1 MNAVA
6 IAVPISRPN
15 ILRPLAVGGA
25 IAGTLDLI
33 SAFITYG
40 WGVPKGIASG
50 LLGTSAFQGGAG
62 TWILGVILHYTIA
75 FGAAA
80 VFCLAAAWLPA
91 LARRFWVAGPLY
103 GIVFYF
109 FMQRVVLP
117 LSAFPLK
124 GRPTPLAA
132 LVQGVVVH
140 MVLIGLPIA
149 FSARWFSGRE

>member
-1 MNAVA
+1 MNTIAA
-6 IAVPISRPN
+6 AVPINRPR
-15 ILRPLAVGGA
+15 IVRPIAVGGA

-50 LLGTSAFQGGAG
+50 VLGTSAFQGGIG
-62 TWILGVILHYTIA
+62 TWFLGVVLHYTIA

-91 LARRFWVAGPLY
+91 LAHRFWVTGPLY
-103 GIVFYF
+103 GIVVYF

-117 LSAFPLK
+117 LSAFPFR
-124 GRPTPLAA
+124 GQSTPLPA
-132 LVQGVVVH
+132 LIQGVAVH
-140 MVLIGLPIA
+140 MILIGLPVA
-149 FSARWFSGRE
+149 FSARRFSR